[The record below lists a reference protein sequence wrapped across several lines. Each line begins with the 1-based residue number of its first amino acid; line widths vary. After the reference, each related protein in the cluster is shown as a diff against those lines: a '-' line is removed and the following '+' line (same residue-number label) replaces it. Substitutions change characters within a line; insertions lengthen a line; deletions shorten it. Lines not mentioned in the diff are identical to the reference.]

1 MVSSMIG
8 SGVFLSTGFMV
19 ATMNP
24 NHILLAW
31 IIGGILAFCGAVTYA
46 EMSTQITK
54 SGGEYQYITERIHP
68 SMGYLVGYSTIVLGF
83 AFPIAIDSI
92 AAAVFFNGVYS
103 VVGIKTLSTI
113 FLCGILLV
121 HLGQKCTSLWF
132 QNILVILK
140 VLILTSIII
149 LGCMFGN
156 IDIPTWTSPGITD
169 NAFPTSSFLANQFW
183 IAYTLSGFN
192 AAIYIA
198 GSFEKPQKHVPRAI
212 LIGFG
217 TVIIA
222 FIALNYLFLSNLTPD
237 VLAQSASQEQPI
249 LGHLLLQNIIG
260 DVAGPWMSLAL
271 VIIFLSSVSTMI
283 MLGPQ
288 IFKAMIRD
296 GNVPTFKEIHNPTHL
311 STIVFGV
318 IALSLIW
325 LSDIHSI
332 VEGASFIIFLF
343 SGLTAACL
351 LWSKQA
357 KLPSR
362 IAASVYLIGVSAM
375 LGFGVYHSEHL
386 FFIMVIMGG
395 LFFWGWKDHQK
406 KQENYYVSPNFTLG
420 LSTEDQPTREKSIAP

>member
-1 MVSSMIG
+1 MIG

-19 ATMNP
+19 STMNP

-31 IIGGILAFCGAVTYA
+31 IVGGLLAFCGAITYA
-46 EMSTQITK
+46 EMSSQITK

-113 FLCGILLV
+113 FLCGILLI
-121 HLGQKCTSLWF
+121 HLGQRCTSLWF

-140 VLILTSIII
+140 VLILASIVV
-149 LGCMFGN
+149 LGCLFGN
-156 IDIPTWTSPGITD
+156 IEIPTWTSPGVTD
-169 NAFPTSSFLANQFW
+169 DTFPTSSFLANQFW

-198 GSFEKPQKHVPRAI
+198 GSFERPEKDVPRAI

-222 FIALNYLFLSNLTPD
+222 FIALNYLFLSNLTPE

-260 DVAGPWMSLAL
+260 ETAGKWMSLAL
-271 VIIFLSSVSTMI
+271 VIIFLSSVSTMM

-288 IFKAMIRD
+288 VFKAMIKD
-296 GNVPTFKEIHNPTHL
+296 GNVPAMGKNHNTAQL
-311 STIVFGV
+311 STIIFAA

-325 LSDIHSI
+325 MSDIHQI

-343 SGLTAACL
+343 SGLTAGCL
-351 LWSKQA
+351 LWSKPA
-357 KLPSR
+357 KRLSR
-362 IAASVYLIGVSAM
+362 IAASIYLVGVCAM
-375 LGFGVYHSEHL
+375 LGFGIYHSEHL
-386 FFIMVIMGG
+386 SFIVLVMGG
-395 LFFWGWKDHQK
+395 LFFWGWKDYQR
-406 KQENYYVSPNFTLG
+406 KQEKFYVPPNFTLG
-420 LSTEDQPTREKSIAP
+420 LSTEEQPTREKSIAP